1 MGPGNCVCYIRYL
14 VISVVNK
21 QYKTKEIISLGPE
34 KTVCYIRYVVLS
46 DLFISSFHCSC
57 TCHPLLFSPGL
68 FDLASYHLPLWLL
81 HLLWLVRLQSFPGG
95 VDAFAPA
102 PLWLSVGELWSHGAR
117 GNATWTHITPDDT
130 SSCILHLGKNSVVC
144 ALLLLCSELVRCW
157 QVICCDGYL
166 GGCNWKVSKKN
177 FSSQRRYPGLF
188 FALGLIWTCLVLA
201 SHLLLLI
208 LWLL

>member
-1 MGPGNCVCYIRYL
+1 MF
-14 VISVVNK
+14 VISDILLYQLSINNTK
-21 QYKTKEIISLGPE
+21 QRKLFHWDQRKQFVISDMLFYQISLYRVS
-34 KTVCYIRYVVLS
+34 TVVVLAILCYS
-46 DLFISSFHCSC
+46 A
-57 TCHPLLFSPGL
+57 
-68 FDLASYHLPLWLL
+68 LASYHLSLWLL

-144 ALLLLCSELVRCW
+144 TLLLLCSELVRCW

-166 GGCNWKVSKKN
+166 GGCN
-177 FSSQRRYPGLF
+177 
-188 FALGLIWTCLVLA
+188 
-201 SHLLLLI
+201 
-208 LWLL
+208 